1 MILAEI
7 NWLNTSINLL
17 LILFVFNCL
26 LLSLL
31 ILMQRPKQEGLG
43 AAFGSGMTDQVFGA
57 QTTSVL
63 QKGTVYLGV
72 LFFVLT
78 MTIAILYSKR
88 SANDPTLVREPS
100 EQAEESAGA
109 ADDEESAETPEP
121 VTGGESEGPSL
132 EDQYGGILDPEDSG
146 DATTGEVDT
155 GPGDAEEPPDPA
167 EDTPDA
173 GTDEESAVPEPETTE
188 SPEAE
193 AGAETDAEAEAET
206 DAEAEAETDAG
217 GGVDAESDDAG
228 AEDPAGAGES
238 R

>member
-100 EQAEESAGA
+100 EQAEESAEAG
-109 ADDEESAETPEP
+109 DDEESADTPEP

-146 DATTGEVDT
+146 DATTGEEDA
-155 GPGDAEEPPDPA
+155 GPGGAEEIPDPA

-173 GTDEESAVPEPETTE
+173 GTDEASAVPEPETTE

-193 AGAETDAEAEAET
+193 AEAET
-206 DAEAEAETDAG
+206 DA
-217 GGVDAESDDAG
+217 GVDAESDDAD